1 MSEICARW
9 RSAAIRGAT
18 SLPKLVG
25 GSRTC
30 VYEDARLMTSAAT
43 SSAVGAAKC
52 GASACNALS
61 TLETFEAACAAPPL
75 LWPATRTWISP
86 PIFCAAAIVFSVA
99 LLSAALSCSAMTRMV
114 MSDLVPLGP
123 LSSRDHLRFVAQLR
137 HQLLRVGD
145 LSATLA
151 LRRLDD
157 FQRSEPRRH
166 VDAERVRLDHVERLL
181 LRLHDVGQGR
191 VARLVPPQVGGEH
204 RRHPHRHRLQP
215 PGDLALAGRPHLS
228 AIPGDIALRSE
239 SGPA

>member
-1 MSEICARW
+1 MMSEICATSS
-9 RSAAIRGAT
+9 SAAMRGAAF
-18 SLPKLVG
+18 LPKLVA

-30 VYEDARLMTSAAT
+30 VYADARLVASAAM

-52 GASACNALS
+52 GASACNALA
-61 TLETFEAACAAPPL
+61 TPATFEAACAAPPL

-86 PIFCAAAIVFSVA
+86 PIFWAAAIVFSVA

-166 VDAERVRLDHVERLL
+166 VDAERVGLDHVERLL

-191 VARLVPPQVGGEH
+191 VARLVQPQVGGDH
-204 RRHPHRHRLQP
+204 RRQRHRQRLQP
-215 PGDLALAGRPHLS
+215 AVDLALDGRPH
-228 AIPGDIALRSE
+228 
-239 SGPA
+239 